1 MTEQDTPTNNI
12 PEDEALNTI
21 AAEERTMGTLDLS
34 SEIDTGQR
42 TPDPERGPAVE
53 VNEPRWARIV
63 SAVFSP
69 ILFPTY
75 SMILALWLTDL
86 STLPESV
93 RLGAATV
100 VFLITGIAPMVA
112 ILTLIRL
119 RYVDEFDIP
128 VRRQRYVPA
137 IILILCFLG
146 AAWYI
151 YRAMAPVW
159 LVMLFVAGAV
169 SSLLLLG
176 MNTLTKV
183 SGHSLA
189 MGTML
194 GMMIYIGAHGLADVW
209 VTPWIVVVI
218 LLAGLVGSA
227 RLALDRHTPLQVA
240 LGLVTGVVVTYFM
253 MGLELFHRLIPK
265 VSPLV
270 QP

>member
-1 MTEQDTPTNNI
+1 MTDQEIQTNI
-12 PEDEALNTI
+12 PAPEDKATVP
-21 AAEERTMGTLDLS
+21 AEERTIGPLDFS
-34 SEIDTGQR
+34 AEIDPEQR
-42 TPDPERGPAVE
+42 PADPERGPAVE
-53 VNEPRWARIV
+53 KPEPGWARIV

-69 ILFPTY
+69 ILVPTY

-100 VFLITGIAPMVA
+100 VFLITGIAPMVV

-119 RYVDEFDIP
+119 GYVDEFDIP
-128 VRRQRYVPA
+128 RRRQRYFPTVVMV
-137 IILILCFLG
+137 LCYLG
-146 AAWYI
+146 AALYI

-159 LVMLFVAGAV
+159 LVMLFVSGGV
-169 SSLLLLG
+169 SSLLLLA
-176 MNTLTKV
+176 MNAITKV

-194 GMMIYIGAHGLADVW
+194 GMMIYIAAHGLADVW
-209 VTPWIVVVI
+209 VTPWVVCVI
-218 LLAGLVGSA
+218 LLTGLTGSA

-240 LGLVTGVVVTYFM
+240 LGVLTGVIVTYAVM
-253 MGLELFHRLIPK
+253 SLELFHRLSPEI
-265 VSPLV
+265 SPLV

>member
-1 MTEQDTPTNNI
+1 MTEQETPINI
-12 PEDEALNTI
+12 SETESPAPVV
-21 AAEERTMGTLDLS
+21 AEERTMGTLDLS
-34 SEIDTGQR
+34 TEIDPEQSVS
-42 TPDPERGPAVE
+42 DPERGPV
-53 VNEPRWARIV
+53 VDSVEPRWARIV

-69 ILFPTY
+69 ILVPTY

-100 VFLITGIAPMVA
+100 VFLITGIAPMIA
-112 ILTLIRL
+112 ILTLIKL
-119 RYVDEFDIP
+119 GYVDEFDIP
-128 VRRQRYVPA
+128 ARHQRYFPTV
-137 IILILCFLG
+137 IMVLCFLG

-169 SSLLLLG
+169 SSLLLLA
-176 MNTLTKV
+176 MNTRTKV

-194 GMMIYIGAHGLADVW
+194 GMMIYIGAHGLSDVW
-209 VTPWIVVVI
+209 ITPWIVVVI

-240 LGLVTGVVVTYFM
+240 LGMITGIVVTYFI
-253 MGLELFHRLIPK
+253 MGLELFHRLLPK
-265 VSPLV
+265 ISPLV